1 MACEMLGTTDIA
13 KVVGCTPK
21 KLRAKIAS
29 GEWTC
34 ARIKVKGKKRIC
46 QATISELAKYFEL
59 SREEVIRRI
68 EEGGEGHENLCE
80 IRTSCDLPKAYGLG
94 DCHYGSKK

>member
-1 MACEMLGTTDIA
+1 MRIAKADYLLYTDKKKKRGENMVCEMLGTTDIA

-21 KLRAKIAS
+21 ISS

-34 ARIKVKGKKRIC
+34 ARIKVKGKKRTC
-46 QATISELAKYFEL
+46 QTTISELAKYLEL

-68 EEGGEGHENLCE
+68 EEG
-80 IRTSCDLPKAYGLG
+80 
-94 DCHYGSKK
+94 